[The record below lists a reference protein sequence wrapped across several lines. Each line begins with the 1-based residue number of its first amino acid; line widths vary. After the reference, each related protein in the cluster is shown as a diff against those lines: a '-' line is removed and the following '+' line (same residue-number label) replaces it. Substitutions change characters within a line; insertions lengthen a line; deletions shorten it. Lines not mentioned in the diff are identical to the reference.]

1 MFYHQNRKNHLKSLK
16 SGKSYLDILSE
27 ELLEQS
33 SNKSKLVL
41 QSFRVEQGVI
51 QALQQESRKK
61 GVPLSHIVNKILK
74 NYVTSERYFQEL
86 GFILSNKD
94 FIRKLMRRIEEKY
107 LIEDAKELGLTV
119 AKEYI
124 PYFFTDVNN
133 YTLLEFLEIWLGRF
147 PFQHRIDFKRHS
159 YSINHELGMNYSIF
173 FREYMTA
180 LIESIIKSPVKFSI
194 VTPNTVTFSFEII

>member
-1 MFYHQNRKNHLKSLK
+1 MV
-16 SGKSYLDILSE
+16 E

-33 SNKSKLVL
+33 NKTKLIH
-41 QSFRVEQGVI
+41 QSFRIEEGVI
-51 QALQQESRKK
+51 KALEKESRKK
-61 GVPLSHIVNKILK
+61 GVPLSHVINKILK

-86 GFILSNKD
+86 GFLLSSKD
-94 FIRKLMRRIEEKY
+94 LIRKLLGRIEEKY
-107 LIEDAKELGLTV
+107 LIEDAKEFGLTI

-124 PYFFTDVNN
+124 PYFFMDVNT

-159 YSINHELGMNYSIF
+159 YSINHDLGMNYSIF

-180 LIESIIKSPVKFSI
+180 LIESIIKSLVKFNI
-194 VTPNTVTFSFEII
+194 VAPNTVTFSFEII

>member
-1 MFYHQNRKNHLKSLK
+1 MR
-16 SGKSYLDILSE
+16 E

-33 SNKSKLVL
+33 SNKTIL
-41 QSFRVEQGVI
+41 QSFRIEQGVV
-51 QALQQESRKK
+51 QTLQQESRKK
-61 GVPLSHIVNKILK
+61 GVPLSHLTNKILK

-86 GFILSNKD
+86 GFILSSKD
-94 FIRKLMRRIEEKY
+94 FVRKLMGRIEEKY

-119 AKEYI
+119 ARDYV
-124 PYFFTDVNN
+124 PYFFIEVNS
-133 YTLLEFLEIWLGRF
+133 YTLLEFLEVWLGRF

-180 LIESIIKSPVKFSI
+180 LIESMIKSPVNFSVI
-194 VTPNTVTFSFEII
+194 APNTVTFSFEII